1 MWSAFDLDI
10 NGLGIFEYWSL
21 YTYSLYYIIYVCI
34 CSLHTDFHVSQS
46 SIFLTL
52 KIIHV
57 LYKYTIDGFEDDRT
71 KRGISFK
78 LVDFTECLS
87 DVCLWRDTSWTL
99 YLKISSIQNLQKLF
113 RKYISEVYT
122 THRTTCW
129 SNMRWFSAKYLY
141 LRTYLDYE

>member
-10 NGLGIFEYWSL
+10 NGLGLFEYCSL

-34 CSLHTDFHVSQS
+34 CRLHTDFHVSQS

-87 DVCLWRDTSWTL
+87 DVCL
-99 YLKISSIQNLQKLF
+99 
-113 RKYISEVYT
+113 
-122 THRTTCW
+122 
-129 SNMRWFSAKYLY
+129 
-141 LRTYLDYE
+141 